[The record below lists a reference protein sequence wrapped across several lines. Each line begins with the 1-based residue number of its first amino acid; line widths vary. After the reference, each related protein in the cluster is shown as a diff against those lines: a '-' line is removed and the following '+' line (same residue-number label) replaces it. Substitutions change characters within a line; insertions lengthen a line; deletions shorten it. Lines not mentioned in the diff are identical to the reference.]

1 MRSNY
6 LQKMTE
12 ELCGELCGI
21 KSMQNK
27 KRKRKQRVGLYQK
40 SHWFAAHTCSISDT
54 TNSCVK
60 YHTDRLSMKYSLSIE
75 LS

>member
-1 MRSNY
+1 MEGYAKWKVCRA
-6 LQKMTE
+6 
-12 ELCGELCGI
+12 
-21 KSMQNK
+21 
-27 KRKRKQRVGLYQK
+27 KRERENSESVCTRK

-54 TNSCVK
+54 SNLCVK